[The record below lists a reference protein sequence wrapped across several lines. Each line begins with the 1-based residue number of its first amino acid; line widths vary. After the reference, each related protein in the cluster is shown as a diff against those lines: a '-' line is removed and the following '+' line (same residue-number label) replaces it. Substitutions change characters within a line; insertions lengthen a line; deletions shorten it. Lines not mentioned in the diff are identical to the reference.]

1 MNSTIT
7 ILLFLGAVLWGIF
20 ELYFQ
25 QQRRERVGKY
35 VQGSHRTMGSVIGD
49 YFISFGQHYRSEIEV
64 KLVEAGLYHR
74 DYAKYYF
81 PLKVAVALVVIAIL
95 FIVELSAQV
104 RMMAVPMMLVL
115 TIIVPD
121 ILLNMRKA
129 LLIKKI
135 SGKLPYLL
143 DMMAVCV
150 QTGMT
155 IEASLDYL
163 GQEFEAFD
171 KDLCYQVK
179 RTSDSAKLI
188 GLERALNDFSER
200 VPTNI
205 VQSFVLTILQNLNYG
220 TSIAQVLGDLA
231 EDMRKMQV
239 LTIEEKVG
247 KLSSKMSVPL
257 ILLILMPIVALILAP
272 GIIQVMD
279 AMGGQ

>member
-1 MNSTIT
+1 MNGTIA
-7 ILLFLGAVLWGIF
+7 IFLFLGAILWGIF

-25 QQRRERVGKY
+25 QRRKEQIGKY
-35 VQGSHRTMGSVIGD
+35 LQSSHRTMSSVFSN
-49 YFISFGQHYRSEIEV
+49 YFVNFGQHYHSEIEV

-81 PLKVAVALVVIAIL
+81 PSKVALAVVMIAALFV
-95 FIVELSAQV
+95 VELSTQA
-104 RMMAVPMMLVL
+104 RMMLAPTIFVL
-115 TIIVPD
+115 TIVVPD

-129 LLIKKI
+129 LLIKRI

-163 GQEFEAFD
+163 GRELDAFD
-171 KDLCYQVK
+171 KDLCYQIK
-179 RTSDSAKLI
+179 RTADSAKLV

-200 VPTNI
+200 VPTQI

-272 GIIQVMD
+272 GIIQVMG

>member
-1 MNSTIT
+1 MNGTIA
-7 ILLFLGAVLWGIF
+7 IFLFLGAILWGIF

-25 QQRRERVGKY
+25 QRRKEQIGKY
-35 VQGSHRTMGSVIGD
+35 LQSSHRTMSSVFSN
-49 YFISFGQHYRSEIEV
+49 YFVNFGQHYHSEIEV

-81 PLKVAVALVVIAIL
+81 LSKLALAVVMIAALFV
-95 FIVELSAQV
+95 VELSTQA
-104 RMMAVPMMLVL
+104 RMMLAPTIFVL
-115 TIIVPD
+115 TIVVPD

-129 LLIKKI
+129 LLIKRI

-163 GQEFEAFD
+163 GRELDAFD
-171 KDLCYQVK
+171 KDLCYQIK
-179 RTSDSAKLI
+179 RTADSAKLV
-188 GLERALNDFSER
+188 GLEHALNDFSER
-200 VPTNI
+200 VPTQI

-272 GIIQVMD
+272 GIIQVMG

>member
-1 MNSTIT
+1 MNIT
-7 ILLFLGAVLWGIF
+7 IAILFFMGAVLWWIF

-25 QQRRERVGKY
+25 QQRRERIGKF
-35 VQGSHRTMGSVIGD
+35 VQGSHRSFGSIVGG
-49 YFISFGQHYRSEIEV
+49 YFTNFGQHYRSEIEV
-64 KLVEAGLYHR
+64 KLIEAGLYHR

-81 PLKVAVALVVIAIL
+81 PAKVAVALIAIAVL
-95 FIVELSAQV
+95 FAVDLSVQV
-104 RMMAVPMMLVL
+104 RMMAVPMVLVL

-121 ILLNMRKA
+121 ILLNMRKT

-163 GQEFEAFD
+163 GRELEAFD
-171 KDLCYQVK
+171 KDLCYQIK

-279 AMGGQ
+279 VMGGQ

>member
-1 MNSTIT
+1 MNSTIA

-25 QQRRERVGKY
+25 QQRRERIGKY
-35 VQGSHRTMGSVIGD
+35 VRGSHRTMGSVIGD

-64 KLVEAGLYHR
+64 KLVEAGLYHS

-95 FIVELSAQV
+95 FIVELSVQV
-104 RMMAVPMMLVL
+104 RMMAVPMALVL
-115 TIIVPD
+115 IIIVPD

-163 GQEFEAFD
+163 GRELDAFD
-171 KDLCYQVK
+171 KDLCYQIK

-188 GLERALNDFSER
+188 GIERALNDFSER

-239 LTIEEKVG
+239 LTVEEKVG
-247 KLSSKMSVPL
+247 KLASKMSVPL

>member
-1 MNSTIT
+1 M
-7 ILLFLGAVLWGIF
+7 
-20 ELYFQ
+20 
-25 QQRRERVGKY
+25 
-35 VQGSHRTMGSVIGD
+35 QGSRRTFSSIFSD
-49 YFISFGQHYRSEIEV
+49 YFVNFGQHYHSEIEV
-64 KLVEAGLYHR
+64 KLIEAGLYHR

-81 PLKVAVALVVIAIL
+81 PLKVAVTLVVIALL
-95 FIVELSAQV
+95 FIVDLSLQV
-104 RMMAVPMMLVL
+104 RMMAAPMVLLL

-121 ILLNMRKA
+121 MLLNMRKA
-129 LLIKKI
+129 LLIRRI

-163 GQEFEAFD
+163 GRELEAFD
-171 KDLCYQVK
+171 KDLCYQIK

-200 VPTNI
+200 VPTHI

-272 GIIQVMD
+272 GIIQVMSV
-279 AMGGQ
+279 MGGQQ